1 MEETFEFEGTQYV
14 NPTTSRDEQL
24 GFIDNLRAVQNQNN
38 EQIKQDTY
46 NLGTQTTSN
55 LGGLTGAEGKWQ
67 AEYQTPQINYTVD
80 NLKSVAQQSAL
91 NTALSNLQN
100 AWQNRYN
107 QAQKA
112 YVARQNSNTPN
123 NTGTAGIQIDT
134 ETPMSGDLVAEQAP
148 VSAPNDTKAQSAL
161 ESIIYNYS
169 TNNKN
174 KNTAQ
179 GIMYYDNGQA
189 KYAVLYRDNAGRLLG
204 GDVYNSNNGTLTPQ
218 GNYTSSGIANLLNGR
233 NNVYDLYGEN
243 ISNTWSIQ

>member
-14 NPTTSRDEQL
+14 SPTTSRDEQL
-24 GFIDNLRAVQNQNN
+24 GFIDNLRAVQSQNN
-38 EQIKQDTY
+38 EQIKEDTH

-55 LGGLTGAEGKWQ
+55 LGGLTGAEGKWK

-107 QAQKA
+107 QAQRA
-112 YVARQNSNTPN
+112 YAARQNSGPLN
-123 NTGTAGIQIDT
+123 NPSTSGIQIDT

-148 VSAPNDTKAQSAL
+148 VSVPNDTKAQSAL

-179 GIMYYDNGQA
+179 GIKYYDNGQA

-233 NNVYDLYGEN
+233 NNIYDLYGEN